1 MTCCFAGD
9 QSVQSQVQPEYQ
21 HDQEVHRGAHRQ
33 AVHRAEPDLGGRVQ
47 LRGLGLSRG
56 GRGEALTPARPAGA
70 DGREAVAALSGSCGL
85 KKISK
90 RKPNK
95 NAKDEKRKRTPLS
108 SLRLLDG
115 RRPALIICGDCKQ
128 DWCLHRSKYSNN
140 KRKKRK
146 GHCVTSD
153 TTTTTTFPITTTTT
167 TLPTHLLII
176 FKAVYNI
183 TSAVRACV
191 ATTKRRKER
200 NASGC
205 WTERRERENE
215 KQRSQNRAH
224 WWLHIKESCFLFL
237 TFWSCRVFYFYFFVK
252 CTDLGKRKRKKKET
266 LL

>member
-70 DGREAVAALSGSCGL
+70 DGREAVAALSGSCGP

-146 GHCVTSD
+146 KGHCVTSD
-153 TTTTTTFPITTTTT
+153 TTTTTTTTFPTT

-191 ATTKRRKER
+191 ATTKRREEKKGTPPAVGR
-200 NASGC
+200 SG
-205 WTERRERENE
+205 ERERT
-215 KQRSQNRAH
+215 RSIAARTEPTGGYTLKNPAFFFSH
-224 WWLHIKESCFLFL
+224 FGVVVCFIFISLLNVL
-237 TFWSCRVFYFYFFVK
+237 T
-252 CTDLGKRKRKKKET
+252 
-266 LL
+266 